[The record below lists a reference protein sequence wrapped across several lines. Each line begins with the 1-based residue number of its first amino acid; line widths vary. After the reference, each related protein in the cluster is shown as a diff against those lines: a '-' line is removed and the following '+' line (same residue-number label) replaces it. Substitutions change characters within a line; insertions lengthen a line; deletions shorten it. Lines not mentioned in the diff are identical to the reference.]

1 MNAFTHT
8 SRRIA
13 STAMLAIVL
22 AACATAPDAP
32 DAPAP
37 ELARQIET
45 ARTPA
50 DHLALAAHY
59 EREAAAARTV
69 AARHEKM
76 SRSYQ
81 ASPYEK
87 GGGSMRAHCQS
98 LVRTYQSAAA
108 QYDAIAQDHRQMAQR
123 AP

>member
-1 MNAFTHT
+1 MNSTANS
-8 SRRIA
+8 SRRLAGAIL
-13 STAMLAIVL
+13 LAIALVG
-22 AACATAPDAP
+22 CASSQGGPS
-32 DAPAP
+32 P

-45 ARTPA
+45 ASTPE

-59 EREAAAARTV
+59 EREAVAARTI
-69 AARHEKM
+69 AGSHEKM

-87 GGGSMRAHCQS
+87 GGGSMRAHCLS
-98 LVRTYQSAAA
+98 LVKTYQNAAA

-123 AP
+123 AQR